1 MLPLGLALQGLGLN
15 SQVEGAGGG
24 GQMPGSYCCLA
35 VAVLATRTA
44 LLPSW
49 PGTCAASV
57 NSGPGLAGPADVR
70 AVLTLA
76 PAPPP
81 SWHVAAGPAGR
92 LLGTISASSSPVLAA
107 PGPDFRPK
115 ALDSREIPPSATG
128 FGGQPGWGGAGS
140 SRLTA
145 TESFLGSREPR
156 YWAAP
161 GTHADGGQGWPGSQC
176 VTGHNQQLASCHQ
189 IWHPSD
195 IPVASCHQQG
205 CAGLSRKCHRGVFKQ
220 EDSIAGLQPLKDLNL

>member
-1 MLPLGLALQGLGLN
+1 MLPLCLALKGLGLN
-15 SQVEGAGGG
+15 SQMEGAGGG
-24 GQMPGSYCCLA
+24 GDMAGSYSCLA
-35 VAVLATRTA
+35 VAVAAACTA

-57 NSGPGLAGPADVR
+57 NSGPGLASPTDVG

-92 LLGTISASSSPVLAA
+92 LLGTISASSSPVLAG
-107 PGPDFRPK
+107 PRPDFRPK
-115 ALDSREIPPSATG
+115 TLDSREIPLSAAG

-161 GTHADGGQGWPGSQC
+161 GTHADGGQGWPGLQC
-176 VTGHNQQLASCHQ
+176 VTGRNQQLVSCHQ
-189 IWHPSD
+189 ISHPSD

-205 CAGLSRKCHRGVFKQ
+205 CAGLSRKCYRGVVKQ
-220 EDSIAGLQPLKDLNL
+220 TDSIAGLQPLKDLNH